1 VTRGRERLALIA
13 FLAEATLA
21 SGNAVGVRFSNRE
34 LAPLWG
40 AGLRFSLAA
49 LLLLA
54 IMAALR
60 LRIPRG
66 RALVGAVLYGLT
78 IAGAFAFAY
87 HALVQIHAGLGQT
100 VLALVP
106 LATLLLAVAQRQE
119 RLRLSGVV
127 GCLLAVGGVAVV
139 YGLSLGTP
147 VPLLSLLAVLGG
159 VLCFAQGTV
168 VLRRYSDVHPVTMNA
183 LGMAVAAIVLV
194 AASLIVGEPRVLP
207 RRVETWIALGYLVVI
222 GSIVVFVLYM
232 FVVQQWNASRASYAF
247 VITPV
252 VTVLLSA
259 WLDDEP
265 IGIGLVL
272 GGLLIL
278 AGVYVGALR
287 PANVEAEGARR

>member
-1 VTRGRERLALIA
+1 
-13 FLAEATLA
+13 
-21 SGNAVGVRFSNRE
+21 
-34 LAPLWG
+34 
-40 AGLRFSLAA
+40 
-49 LLLLA
+49 
-54 IMAALR
+54 
-60 LRIPRG
+60 
-66 RALVGAVLYGLT
+66 
-78 IAGAFAFAY
+78 
-87 HALVQIHAGLGQT
+87 
-100 VLALVP
+100 
-106 LATLLLAVAQRQE
+106 
-119 RLRLSGVV
+119 
-127 GCLLAVGGVAVV
+127 VGGVAVV